1 MGKGSN
7 LHLWGTAPKRC
18 FAHVM
23 ARDSDT
29 VLTAKE
35 NILTDFFAMV
45 LDLLVPF

>member
-1 MGKGSN
+1 MGKGST

-23 ARDSDT
+23 ARGSDT
-29 VLTAKE
+29 VLTAEE